1 MNFRQLTYFIAVAE
15 ELHFGRAAER
25 LDMAQPPLSRQIK
38 QLEEELGAVL
48 FNRGRSAITL
58 TQAGERLL
66 KRGTSI
72 LAQMEDT
79 RLEVRRLGQG
89 AEGRLRIGFVG
100 SATFGILPNIIRSFR
115 ANYPEVNLS
124 LIPMNN
130 AQLHRALVSRELDV
144 AFARPAL
151 QDAEFVTREL
161 LEEKLIL
168 ALPDVVDTGGRTV
181 AKLERLETHNLILYP
196 EYPRPSYADFVLNAC
211 EAAGFKVPMRV
222 GLSKIAPTD
231 RHGDAGDV
239 GRVVRRQEQDRA
251 CLFVE
256 RSVAFHERGSGRLI
270 HDGAIPI
277 LALLLLRVRVT
288 RHHARRRLRPA
299 GCCRHNADATCRNLP
314 GEACGDR
321 VHAALGR
328 RVWQA
333 VEPARGDR
341 RDVDDHAAFPRQH
354 VVQRRTAAIERGE
367 QRPSHLGVDLLRFV
381 VLVGLGPDR
390 AAHVVH
396 QDVDPAP
403 EFDGAPHRLFAALPG
418 LEVHA
423 DRLGLAPRLAD
434 GGDNLVSCGR
444 AVDDQNLALLRRPR
458 VPRRAGRCPGP
469 RRSRP

>member
-1 MNFRQLTYFIAVAE
+1 MNFRQLTYFVAVAE

-66 KRGTSI
+66 ARGKSI

-100 SATFGILPNIIRSFR
+100 SATFGILPNIIKSFR

-130 AQLHRALVSRELDV
+130 AQLHRALVSREIDV

-181 AKLERLETHNLILYP
+181 AKLERLQTHNLILYP

-211 EAAGFKVPMRV
+211 EAAGFTVPMRV
-222 GLSKIAPTD
+222 WCMDLQTALGLVS
-231 RHGDAGDV
+231 V
-239 GRVVRRQEQDRA
+239 GEGVCIVPE
-251 CLFVE
+251 
-256 RSVAFHERGSGRLI
+256 SVA
-270 HDGAIPI
+270 
-277 LALLLLRVRVT
+277 
-288 RHHARRRLRPA
+288 
-299 GCCRHNADATCRNLP
+299 NAPRKGMKFLKI
-314 GEACGDR
+314 
-321 VHAALGR
+321 
-328 RVWQA
+328 
-333 VEPARGDR
+333 EPEIA
-341 RDVDDHAAFPRQH
+341 
-354 VVQRRTAAIERGE
+354 RTALSVSYRLDE
-367 QRPSHLGVDLLRFV
+367 QGVHVANFV
-381 VLVGLGPDR
+381 K
-390 AAHVVH
+390 
-396 QDVDPAP
+396 
-403 EFDGAPHRLFAALPG
+403 
-418 LEVHA
+418 
-423 DRLGLAPRLAD
+423 LAQKVARKIL
-434 GGDNLVSCGR
+434 
-444 AVDDQNLALLRRPR
+444 
-458 VPRRAGRCPGP
+458 
-469 RRSRP
+469 

>member
-66 KRGTSI
+66 ARGKSI

-100 SATFGILPNIIRSFR
+100 SATFGILPNIIKSFR
-115 ANYPEVNLS
+115 ANYPDVNLS

-151 QDAEFVTREL
+151 EDAEFITREL

-211 EAAGFKVPMRV
+211 EAAGFKVP
-222 GLSKIAPTD
+222 
-231 RHGDAGDV
+231 
-239 GRVVRRQEQDRA
+239 
-251 CLFVE
+251 
-256 RSVAFHERGSGRLI
+256 
-270 HDGAIPI
+270 
-277 LALLLLRVRVT
+277 LRVWCMDLQTALSLVSVGEGVCIV
-288 RHHARRRLRPA
+288 PESVS
-299 GCCRHNADATCRNLP
+299 NA
-314 GEACGDR
+314 
-321 VHAALGR
+321 
-328 RVWQA
+328 
-333 VEPARGDR
+333 
-341 RDVDDHAAFPRQH
+341 PRKGMKFLQI
-354 VVQRRTAAIERGE
+354 QPEIARTALSVSYRLDE
-367 QRPSHLGVDLLRFV
+367 QGIHVQNFV
-381 VLVGLGPDR
+381 K
-390 AAHVVH
+390 
-396 QDVDPAP
+396 
-403 EFDGAPHRLFAALPG
+403 
-418 LEVHA
+418 
-423 DRLGLAPRLAD
+423 LAQKVARKIL
-434 GGDNLVSCGR
+434 
-444 AVDDQNLALLRRPR
+444 
-458 VPRRAGRCPGP
+458 
-469 RRSRP
+469 